1 MNLTFI
7 TAALVLSLFTSTYLM
22 SSPAE
27 NTTKVTKK
35 HSSNGVMLAGVQAAQ
50 DMTNPF
56 WSTVCRRSLMP
67 IKPMP
72 PSMSE
77 FFRLQAM
84 LSYERFGMS
93 ETKLEDGRTILIAG
107 EHEDYYDPDFF
118 IYNDV
123 IVKDA
128 NERFKSSAIPK
139 TSFQPL
145 TFTVPLS
152 SATVSTSLAPW
163 LHRQAQEKDTP
174 VYYLD
179 LKDYTI
185 HQVNSGQAL
194 AGSSSMKRS
203 TNSRPTPSPSIVGK
217 RWIDSGDIIDN
228 FSKWQLKL
236 DTKQWTL
243 VEERPWSQFRFS
255 RKDGESNLLF
265 DVRLDMPPI
274 DASTFEDPDTP
285 MDQETKEKKQK
296 DILKKVYERKS
307 KHSSRPIKKPWTNSI
322 DLASPHTLHPQTEEE
337 DEHSRF
343 RLTVNG

>member
-1 MNLTFI
+1 
-7 TAALVLSLFTSTYLM
+7 M

-27 NTTKVTKK
+27 NTTKVTKEAFK
-35 HSSNGVMLAGVQAAQ
+35 QWRNARRGSKQAQ

-56 WSTVCRRSLMP
+56 WVYCVQKELNAYQANAAFDGPSSFAY
-67 IKPMP
+67 KPCW
-72 PSMSE
+72 
-77 FFRLQAM
+77 
-84 LSYERFGMS
+84 SYERFGMS

-128 NERFKSSAIPK
+128 NGKVQIFGYSEDIFPA
-139 TSFQPL
+139 TDFH
-145 TFTVPLS
+145 
-152 SATVSTSLAPW
+152 SATLVGNRIYIIGSLGYTD
-163 LHRQAQEKDTP
+163 RRKEKDTP

-185 HQVNSGQAL
+185 HQVNSGQGPGWVFEHEAIYD
-194 AGSSSMKRS
+194 SE
-203 TNSRPTPSPSIVGK
+203 THSITIDWGK

-296 DILKKVYERKS
+296 TYSRRCTRRKS

-322 DLASPHTLHPQTEEE
+322 DLASPTLFTHKPRRRTNIPVSASQ
-337 DEHSRF
+337 SM
-343 RLTVNG
+343 G